1 MAAEAIKIPCKI
13 WPHRT
18 KNANASYDHLALTTN
33 DYMSEGLKAPDN
45 VISDICFK
53 MVQPINQ
60 TPNATP
66 ASKIRVTLL
75 TGIAGTS
82 NFRLLLALQKVIR
95 GTTSIDFTGTFAA
108 TVLASAGAGIEKN
121 IDLPI
126 SGACAVGDIYE
137 GVIRREGADAAD
149 GIAGDV
155 FISEV
160 NFVCDT

>member
-1 MAAEAIKIPCKI
+1 MALEAIKIPCKV

-18 KNANASYDHLALTTN
+18 KNANSSYDHLLLTTN
-33 DYMSEGLKAPDN
+33 DFIAEGLKAPDN
-45 VISDICFK
+45 LISDICFK

-75 TGIAGTS
+75 TGVAGTS
-82 NFRLLLALQKVIR
+82 NFKLQLAQQKVVR
-95 GTTSIDFTGTFAA
+95 GTTSVDFTGSFAGT
-108 TVLASAGAGIEKN
+108 TVASAGAGIEKN

-137 GVIRREGADAAD
+137 GVIRRDGTDAAD
-149 GIAGDV
+149 AIAGDV
-155 FISEV
+155 FITEV